1 MGFICAEIDYMGKF
15 LNFYIKEN
23 MPVISVEMTF
33 IDKVDFYYI
42 NNIDVLESSPFKIS
56 LLEFLCLFTEEEKTL
71 ILKTLKKRKKFHT
84 DFYRFVHRYIGNKLN
99 EEEAKKIGEKIRKKI
114 ISFFE

>member
-23 MPVISVEMTF
+23 IPVISVEITL
-33 IDKVDFYYI
+33 DKVDFYYI
-42 NNIDVLESSPFKIS
+42 NNIDVLEGSPFKIS
-56 LLEFLCLFTEEEKTL
+56 LFEFLCSFTEEEKTL
-71 ILKTLKKRKKFHT
+71 ILKTLNKRKKFHT
-84 DFYRFVHRYIGNKLN
+84 NFYRFIHQYIGNKLN
-99 EEEAKKIGEKIRKKI
+99 EEETKKIGEKIRKKI